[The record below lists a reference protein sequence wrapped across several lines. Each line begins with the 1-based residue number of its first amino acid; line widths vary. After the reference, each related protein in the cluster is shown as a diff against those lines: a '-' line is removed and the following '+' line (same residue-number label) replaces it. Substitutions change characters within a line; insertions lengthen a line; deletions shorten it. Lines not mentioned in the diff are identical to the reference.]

1 MNDRYW
7 LALSRMP
14 GIGPVTVQK
23 WLDYFESVEQL
34 FSASLADM
42 QAAGMTGRQIY
53 LFKNINWKI
62 IDTDFA
68 WLEKNNGRMIALE
81 NEEYPVL
88 LREIHDSPLVLYIL
102 GNVNALTQSQI
113 AMVGSRHPSATG
125 KELAHQFARELAA
138 AGLVITSGLAL
149 GIDAASHEGALAGS
163 GKTIAVL
170 GTGLKYIYPKNH
182 QKLAQDIIKNEGALI
197 SEFPLDTPPKATNFP
212 MRNRVISGLS
222 LGVLVIEAA
231 VRSGSLI
238 TARSA
243 LEQNREVFAIPG
255 SIHNPMAR
263 GCHQLIRQGAKL
275 VETAEDVLEEINLS
289 IKQTKVRLPAK
300 SNQEPIDLD
309 PIHQR
314 VLAQIGYEVTAL
326 DVIILRTG
334 LTAAEVCSMLLPL
347 ELEGYVQSVRGGYIR
362 M

>member
-1 MNDRYW
+1 MNHRYW
-7 LALSRMP
+7 LALSRLP
-14 GIGPVTVQK
+14 GIGPVTVRR
-23 WLDYFESVEQL
+23 WLDYFISVDKL
-34 FSASLADM
+34 FSASTADM
-42 QAAGMTGRQIY
+42 QAAKMTTRQMY
-53 LFKNINWKI
+53 LLKNINWKI
-62 IDTDFA
+62 IDNDFS
-68 WLEKNNGRMIALE
+68 WLEKNNARMIALE
-81 NEEYPVL
+81 DEDYPVL
-88 LREIHDSPLVLYIL
+88 LREIHDSPLVLYIQ
-102 GNVNALTQSQI
+102 GNAHALTQAQI
-113 AMVGSRHPSATG
+113 AMVGSRHPSVTG
-125 KELAHQFARELAA
+125 KELAHQFAKEFAA

-149 GIDAASHEGALAGS
+149 GIDAASHEGALAGL

-182 QKLAQDIIKNEGALI
+182 QKLANDIIKNEGALI

-212 MRNRVISGLS
+212 MRNRIISGLS

-231 VRSGSLI
+231 IRSGSLI

-275 VETAEDVLEEINLS
+275 VETAQDVLEEINHS
-289 IKQTKVRLPAK
+289 IKQTKVRIPSQ

-347 ELEGYVQSVRGGYIR
+347 ELGGYVQGVPGGYVR